1 MRSKTKII
9 VLHLKELIYTGIL
22 LLLGVGLLFLL
33 LQTFL
38 PKKTVPKPDYDEEA
52 SLYLPGKY
60 TSTVQLGSDHAD
72 VEVVVDS
79 SDILSIR
86 LVNLSQTVT
95 AMYPL
100 VEPCMDTLAKQI
112 CEKQSLEGVTYP
124 DENRYTSQLLLQAID
139 AALQKAAYPGDLT
152 RAAFSPT
159 QTYRNAA
166 DRRSLFRQLIQLLLP
181 CHAARIRRHPK
192 VSPGRYR
199 DASDLRSVRQAR
211 TLKLLCKEAA
221 AKGL

>member
-22 LLLGVGLLFLL
+22 LVLGVGLLFLL

-38 PKKTVPKPDYDEEA
+38 PKKAVPKPDYDAET

-60 TSTVQLGSDHAD
+60 TSTVQLGNDHAD

-86 LVNLSQTVT
+86 LVNLNQTVT

-112 CEKQSLEGVTYP
+112 CEKQSLEGITYP

-139 AALQKAAYPGDLT
+139 AALQKATYP
-152 RAAFSPT
+152 
-159 QTYRNAA
+159 QTGPAQFVRKGRLIPAA
-166 DRRSLFRQLIQLLLP
+166 DPVPSAMP
-181 CHAARIRRHPK
+181 YDSHPK
-192 VSPGRYR
+192 
-199 DASDLRSVRQAR
+199 ASEGLPSAIPRHFRLSVRPAG
-211 TLKLLCKEAA
+211 TNA
-221 AKGL
+221 

>member
-9 VLHLKELIYTGIL
+9 VLHLKRTDLYRNPARFRRWTAFFAAADL
-22 LLLGVGLLFLL
+22 SA
-33 LQTFL
+33 
-38 PKKTVPKPDYDEEA
+38 KKAVPKPDYDAET

-60 TSTVQLGSDHAD
+60 TSTVQLGNDHAD

-112 CEKQSLEGVTYP
+112 CEKQSLEGITYP

-139 AALQKAAYPGDLT
+139 AALQKATYP
-152 RAAFSPT
+152 
-159 QTYRNAA
+159 QT
-166 DRRSLFRQLIQLLLP
+166 
-181 CHAARIRRHPK
+181 
-192 VSPGRYR
+192 
-199 DASDLRSVRQAR
+199 
-211 TLKLLCKEAA
+211 
-221 AKGL
+221 

>member
-9 VLHLKELIYTGIL
+9 VLHLKEQI
-22 LLLGVGLLFLL
+22 
-33 LQTFL
+33 FL
-38 PKKTVPKPDYDEEA
+38 PKKAVPKPDYDAET

-60 TSTVQLGSDHAD
+60 TSTVQLGNDHAD

-112 CEKQSLEGVTYP
+112 CEKQSLEGITYP

-139 AALQKAAYPGDLT
+139 AALQKATYP
-152 RAAFSPT
+152 
-159 QTYRNAA
+159 QT
-166 DRRSLFRQLIQLLLP
+166 
-181 CHAARIRRHPK
+181 
-192 VSPGRYR
+192 
-199 DASDLRSVRQAR
+199 
-211 TLKLLCKEAA
+211 
-221 AKGL
+221 

>member
-9 VLHLKELIYTGIL
+9 VLQLKELIYTGIL
-22 LLLGVGLLFLL
+22 LVLGVGLLFLL

-38 PKKTVPKPDYDEEA
+38 PKKAVSKPDYDAET

-60 TSTVQLGSDHAD
+60 TSTVQLGNDHAD

-112 CEKQSLEGVTYP
+112 CEKQSLEGITYP
-124 DENRYTSQLLLQAID
+124 DENRYTSQLLLEAID
-139 AALQKAAYPGDLT
+139 AALQKATYP
-152 RAAFSPT
+152 
-159 QTYRNAA
+159 QT
-166 DRRSLFRQLIQLLLP
+166 
-181 CHAARIRRHPK
+181 
-192 VSPGRYR
+192 
-199 DASDLRSVRQAR
+199 
-211 TLKLLCKEAA
+211 
-221 AKGL
+221 

>member
-22 LLLGVGLLFLL
+22 LVLGVGLLFLL

-38 PKKTVPKPDYDEEA
+38 PKKAVPKPDYDAET

-60 TSTVQLGSDHAD
+60 TSTVQLGNDHAD

-112 CEKQSLEGVTYP
+112 CEKQSLEG
-124 DENRYTSQLLLQAID
+124 
-139 AALQKAAYPGDLT
+139 G
-152 RAAFSPT
+152 
-159 QTYRNAA
+159 
-166 DRRSLFRQLIQLLLP
+166 DRRCAAKGDISPNLTSPAHSQRKAYHADDHHSSFAKEGLSRQLIQFLLP
-181 CHAARIRRHPK
+181 CHATRIRRHPK
-192 VSPGRYR
+192 VSPRRYR
-199 DASDLRSVRQAR
+199 DTSDFRSVRQAR

>member
-22 LLLGVGLLFLL
+22 LVLGVGLLFLL

-38 PKKTVPKPDYDEEA
+38 PKKAVPKPDYDAET

-60 TSTVQLGSDHAD
+60 TSTVQLGNDHAD

-112 CEKQSLEGVTYP
+112 CEKQSLEGITYP

-139 AALQKAAYPGDLT
+139 AALQKTSPAHSQRKASHADDQ
-152 RAAFSPT
+152 RSAFAKEGLS
-159 QTYRNAA
+159 
-166 DRRSLFRQLIQLLLP
+166 RQLIQFLLP

-192 VSPGRYR
+192 VSPRRYR
-199 DASDLRSVRQAR
+199 DTSDFRSVRQAR

>member
-22 LLLGVGLLFLL
+22 LVLGVGLLFLL

-38 PKKTVPKPDYDEEA
+38 PKKAVPKPDYDAET

-60 TSTVQLGSDHAD
+60 TSTVQLGNDHAD

-79 SDILSIR
+79 SDILSR
-86 LVNLSQTVT
+86 LSQ
-95 AMYPL
+95 
-100 VEPCMDTLAKQI
+100 PCIRWSNPAWI
-112 CEKQSLEGVTYP
+112 HWR
-124 DENRYTSQLLLQAID
+124 NRSVKNNPS
-139 AALQKAAYPGDLT
+139 KA
-152 RAAFSPT
+152 SPT
-159 QTYRNAA
+159 RTKTATRHSFCWKRSTLRCK
-166 DRRSLFRQLIQLLLP
+166 RRHIPKPDQPGAFAKEGLSRQLIQFLLP

-192 VSPGRYR
+192 VSPRRYR
-199 DASDLRSVRQAR
+199 DTSDFRSVRQAR

>member
-38 PKKTVPKPDYDEEA
+38 PKKTVPKPDYDKEA

-79 SDILSIR
+79 SDMSQPCIRWSNPAWIHWRNRSVKNSPSKASPIRTKTATRRSFCCRRSTLRCKRRHIQETDPRRILA
-86 LVNLSQTVT
+86 NADLS
-95 AMYPL
+95 
-100 VEPCMDTLAKQI
+100 C
-112 CEKQSLEGVTYP
+112 S
-124 DENRYTSQLLLQAID
+124 RS
-139 AALQKAAYPGDLT
+139 AAYSG
-152 RAAFSPT
+152 S
-159 QTYRNAA
+159 
-166 DRRSLFRQLIQLLLP
+166 
-181 CHAARIRRHPK
+181 
-192 VSPGRYR
+192 
-199 DASDLRSVRQAR
+199 
-211 TLKLLCKEAA
+211 
-221 AKGL
+221 

>member
-22 LLLGVGLLFLL
+22 LILGVGLLFLL

-38 PKKTVPKPDYDEEA
+38 PKKAVPKPDYDAET

-60 TSTVQLGSDHAD
+60 TSTVQLGNDHAD

-112 CEKQSLEGVTYP
+112 CEKQSLEGITYP
-124 DENRYTSQLLLQAID
+124 DENRYTSQLLLGAID
-139 AALQKAAYPGDLT
+139 AALQKATYP
-152 RAAFSPT
+152 
-159 QTYRNAA
+159 QT
-166 DRRSLFRQLIQLLLP
+166 
-181 CHAARIRRHPK
+181 
-192 VSPGRYR
+192 
-199 DASDLRSVRQAR
+199 
-211 TLKLLCKEAA
+211 
-221 AKGL
+221 

>member
-38 PKKTVPKPDYDEEA
+38 PKKTVPKPDYDKEA

-124 DENRYTSQLLLQAID
+124 DENRYTSQLLLQAI
-139 AALQKAAYPGDLT
+139 GG
-152 RAAFSPT
+152 
-159 QTYRNAA
+159 
-166 DRRSLFRQLIQLLLP
+166 LFRQLIQLFLP

-192 VSPGRYR
+192 ISPGRYR
-199 DASDLRSVRQAR
+199 NASDLRSVRQAR

>member
-38 PKKTVPKPDYDEEA
+38 PKKTVPKPDYDKEA

-112 CEKQSLEGVTYP
+112 CENSPSKASPIRTKTATRRSFCCRRSTLRCKRRHIQETDPRRILANADLSCS
-124 DENRYTSQLLLQAID
+124 RS
-139 AALQKAAYPGDLT
+139 AAYSG
-152 RAAFSPT
+152 S
-159 QTYRNAA
+159 
-166 DRRSLFRQLIQLLLP
+166 
-181 CHAARIRRHPK
+181 
-192 VSPGRYR
+192 
-199 DASDLRSVRQAR
+199 
-211 TLKLLCKEAA
+211 
-221 AKGL
+221 

>member
-22 LLLGVGLLFLL
+22 LVLGVGLLFLL

-38 PKKTVPKPDYDEEA
+38 PKKAVPKPDYDAE
-52 SLYLPGKY
+52 
-60 TSTVQLGSDHAD
+60 TSTVQLGNDHAD

-112 CEKQSLEGVTYP
+112 CEKQSLEDITYP

-139 AALQKAAYPGDLT
+139 AALQKATYP
-152 RAAFSPT
+152 
-159 QTYRNAA
+159 QT
-166 DRRSLFRQLIQLLLP
+166 
-181 CHAARIRRHPK
+181 
-192 VSPGRYR
+192 
-199 DASDLRSVRQAR
+199 
-211 TLKLLCKEAA
+211 
-221 AKGL
+221 

>member
-38 PKKTVPKPDYDEEA
+38 PKKTVPKPDYDKEA

-139 AALQKAAYPGDLT
+139 AALQKAAYPGDGPAPHS
-152 RAAFSPT
+152 R
-159 QTYRNAA
+159 Q
-166 DRRSLFRQLIQLLLP
+166 RRPILQPIGDLFRQLIQLFLP

-199 DASDLRSVRQAR
+199 NASDLRSVRQAR

>member
-22 LLLGVGLLFLL
+22 LVLGVGLLFLL

-38 PKKTVPKPDYDEEA
+38 PKKAVPKPDYDAET

-60 TSTVQLGSDHAD
+60 TSTVQLGNDHAD

-86 LVNLSQTVT
+86 LVNLNQTVT

-100 VEPCMDTLAKQI
+100 VEPCMDTRHSF
-112 CEKQSLEGVTYP
+112 CC
-124 DENRYTSQLLLQAID
+124 
-139 AALQKAAYPGDLT
+139 
-152 RAAFSPT
+152 
-159 QTYRNAA
+159 
-166 DRRSLFRQLIQLLLP
+166 RRSTLRCKRRHIPKPDQPSAFAKEGLSRQLIQFLLP

-192 VSPGRYR
+192 VSPRRYR
-199 DASDLRSVRQAR
+199 DTSDFRSVRQAR

>member
-22 LLLGVGLLFLL
+22 LVLGVGLLFLL

-38 PKKTVPKPDYDEEA
+38 PKKAVSKPDYDAET

-60 TSTVQLGSDHAD
+60 TSTVQLGNDHAD

-139 AALQKAAYPGDLT
+139 AALQKAAYHADGRRSDFADAGLLRRRPAQRFRSRRLI
-152 RAAFSPT
+152 P
-159 QTYRNAA
+159 AA
-166 DRRSLFRQLIQLLLP
+166 DPVPSAMP
-181 CHAARIRRHPK
+181 CGSHPK
-192 VSPGRYR
+192 
-199 DASDLRSVRQAR
+199 ASEGLPWAIPQRFRPSVRPAG
-211 TLKLLCKEAA
+211 TNA
-221 AKGL
+221 

>member
-22 LLLGVGLLFLL
+22 LVLGVGLLFLL

-38 PKKTVPKPDYDEEA
+38 PKKAVPKPDYDAET
-52 SLYLPGKY
+52 SLY
-60 TSTVQLGSDHAD
+60 QLGNDHAD

-112 CEKQSLEGVTYP
+112 CEKQSLEGITYP
-124 DENRYTSQLLLQAID
+124 DENRYTSQLLLEAID
-139 AALQKAAYPGDLT
+139 AALQKATYP
-152 RAAFSPT
+152 
-159 QTYRNAA
+159 QT
-166 DRRSLFRQLIQLLLP
+166 
-181 CHAARIRRHPK
+181 
-192 VSPGRYR
+192 
-199 DASDLRSVRQAR
+199 
-211 TLKLLCKEAA
+211 
-221 AKGL
+221 

>member
-22 LLLGVGLLFLL
+22 LALGVGLLFLL

-38 PKKTVPKPDYDEEA
+38 PKKAVPKPDYDAET

-60 TSTVQLGSDHAD
+60 TSTVQLGNDHAD

-86 LVNLSQTVT
+86 LVNLNQTVT

-112 CEKQSLEGVTYP
+112 CEKQSLEG
-124 DENRYTSQLLLQAID
+124 I
-139 AALQKAAYPGDLT
+139 
-152 RAAFSPT
+152 
-159 QTYRNAA
+159 TYRTKTATRHSFCC
-166 DRRSLFRQLIQLLLP
+166 RRSTLR
-181 CHAARIRRHPK
+181 CKRRHIPK
-192 VSPGRYR
+192 PDQPS
-199 DASDLRSVRQAR
+199 AFA
-211 TLKLLCKEAA
+211 KE
-221 AKGL
+221 GLSRR

>member
-38 PKKTVPKPDYDEEA
+38 PKKTVPKPDYDKEA

-72 VEVVVDS
+72 VEVLQMEFVVDS
-79 SDILSIR
+79 SDILPIR

-139 AALQKAAYPGDLT
+139 AALQKAAYPGD
-152 RAAFSPT
+152 
-159 QTYRNAA
+159 
-166 DRRSLFRQLIQLLLP
+166 
-181 CHAARIRRHPK
+181 
-192 VSPGRYR
+192 
-199 DASDLRSVRQAR
+199 
-211 TLKLLCKEAA
+211 
-221 AKGL
+221 

>member
-22 LLLGVGLLFLL
+22 LVLGVGLLFLL

-38 PKKTVPKPDYDEEA
+38 PKKAVPKPDYDAET

-60 TSTVQLGSDHAD
+60 TSTVQLGNDHAD

-100 VEPCMDTLAKQI
+100 VEPCMDTLEAY
-112 CEKQSLEGVTYP
+112 C
-124 DENRYTSQLLLQAID
+124 
-139 AALQKAAYPGDLT
+139 KAG
-152 RAAFSPT
+152 
-159 QTYRNAA
+159 
-166 DRRSLFRQLIQLLLP
+166 
-181 CHAARIRRHPK
+181 
-192 VSPGRYR
+192 
-199 DASDLRSVRQAR
+199 
-211 TLKLLCKEAA
+211 
-221 AKGL
+221 

>member
-22 LLLGVGLLFLL
+22 LVLGVGLLFLL

-38 PKKTVPKPDYDEEA
+38 PKKAVPKPDYDAET

-60 TSTVQLGSDHAD
+60 TSTVQLGNDHAD

-112 CEKQSLEGVTYP
+112 CEKQSLEGITYP

-139 AALQKAAYPGDLT
+139 AARKRRLSPNLT
-152 RAAFSPT
+152 SPAPFAKEGLFIP
-159 QTYRNAA
+159 AA
-166 DRRSLFRQLIQLLLP
+166 DPVPSAMP
-181 CHAARIRRHPK
+181 CGSHPK
-192 VSPGRYR
+192 
-199 DASDLRSVRQAR
+199 ASEGLPSAIPRHFRLSVRPAG
-211 TLKLLCKEAA
+211 TNA
-221 AKGL
+221 

>member
-1 MRSKTKII
+1 MRSKTKNI

-22 LLLGVGLLFLL
+22 LVLGVGLLFLL

-38 PKKTVPKPDYDEEA
+38 PKKAVPKPDYDAET

-60 TSTVQLGSDHAD
+60 TSTVQLGNDHAD

-86 LVNLSQTVT
+86 LVNLNQTVT

-112 CEKQSLEGVTYP
+112 CEKQSLEGITYS
-124 DENRYTSQLLLQAID
+124 DENRYTSQLLLEAID
-139 AALQKAAYPGDLT
+139 AALQKATYP
-152 RAAFSPT
+152 
-159 QTYRNAA
+159 
-166 DRRSLFRQLIQLLLP
+166 
-181 CHAARIRRHPK
+181 
-192 VSPGRYR
+192 
-199 DASDLRSVRQAR
+199 QA
-211 TLKLLCKEAA
+211 
-221 AKGL
+221 

>member
-1 MRSKTKII
+1 MDRHNPPCARVHWNNKAPGGIAMRSKTKII

-38 PKKTVPKPDYDEEA
+38 PKRPSLNRIMTKKPPCTCRKI
-52 SLYLPGKY
+52 YLHRTAWQRPCRCG
-60 TSTVQLGSDHAD
+60 GRR
-72 VEVVVDS
+72 DS

-139 AALQKAAYPGDLT
+139 AALQKAAYPGD
-152 RAAFSPT
+152 
-159 QTYRNAA
+159 
-166 DRRSLFRQLIQLLLP
+166 
-181 CHAARIRRHPK
+181 
-192 VSPGRYR
+192 
-199 DASDLRSVRQAR
+199 
-211 TLKLLCKEAA
+211 
-221 AKGL
+221 

>member
-22 LLLGVGLLFLL
+22 LILGVGLLFLL

-38 PKKTVPKPDYDEEA
+38 PKKAVPKPDYDAET

-60 TSTVQLGSDHAD
+60 TSTVQLGNDHAD
-72 VEVVVDS
+72 VDS

-112 CEKQSLEGVTYP
+112 CEKQSLEGITYP

-139 AALQKAAYPGDLT
+139 AALQKATYP
-152 RAAFSPT
+152 
-159 QTYRNAA
+159 QT
-166 DRRSLFRQLIQLLLP
+166 
-181 CHAARIRRHPK
+181 
-192 VSPGRYR
+192 
-199 DASDLRSVRQAR
+199 
-211 TLKLLCKEAA
+211 
-221 AKGL
+221 

>member
-22 LLLGVGLLFLL
+22 LVLGVGLLFLL
-33 LQTFL
+33 LQISL
-38 PKKTVPKPDYDEEA
+38 PKKAVPKPDYDAET

-60 TSTVQLGSDHAD
+60 TSTVQLGNDHAD

-112 CEKQSLEGVTYP
+112 CEKQSLEGITYP

-139 AALQKAAYPGDLT
+139 AALQKATYP
-152 RAAFSPT
+152 
-159 QTYRNAA
+159 QT
-166 DRRSLFRQLIQLLLP
+166 
-181 CHAARIRRHPK
+181 
-192 VSPGRYR
+192 
-199 DASDLRSVRQAR
+199 
-211 TLKLLCKEAA
+211 
-221 AKGL
+221 

>member
-1 MRSKTKII
+1 MFS
-9 VLHLKELIYTGIL
+9 
-22 LLLGVGLLFLL
+22 GVGLLLLL

-38 PKKTVPKPDYDEEA
+38 PKKAVPKPDYDAET

-60 TSTVQLGSDHAD
+60 TSTVQLGNDHAD

-112 CEKQSLEGVTYP
+112 LSEKQSLEGITYP

-139 AALQKAAYPGDLT
+139 AALQKATY
-152 RAAFSPT
+152 S
-159 QTYRNAA
+159 QT
-166 DRRSLFRQLIQLLLP
+166 
-181 CHAARIRRHPK
+181 
-192 VSPGRYR
+192 
-199 DASDLRSVRQAR
+199 
-211 TLKLLCKEAA
+211 
-221 AKGL
+221 

>member
-1 MRSKTKII
+1 MDRHNPPCARVHWNNKAPGGIAMRSKTKII

-22 LLLGVGLLFLL
+22 LVLGVGLLFLL

-38 PKKTVPKPDYDEEA
+38 PKKAVPKPDYDAET

-60 TSTVQLGSDHAD
+60 TSTVQLGNDHAD

-86 LVNLSQTVT
+86 LVNLNQTVT

-112 CEKQSLEGVTYP
+112 CEKQSLEGITYP

-139 AALQKAAYPGDLT
+139 AALQKATYP
-152 RAAFSPT
+152 
-159 QTYRNAA
+159 QT
-166 DRRSLFRQLIQLLLP
+166 
-181 CHAARIRRHPK
+181 
-192 VSPGRYR
+192 
-199 DASDLRSVRQAR
+199 
-211 TLKLLCKEAA
+211 
-221 AKGL
+221 

>member
-22 LLLGVGLLFLL
+22 LVLGVGLLFLL
-33 LQTFL
+33 LQIFL
-38 PKKTVPKPDYDEEA
+38 PKKAVPKPDYDAET

-60 TSTVQLGSDHAD
+60 HAD

-86 LVNLSQTVT
+86 LVNLNQTVT

-112 CEKQSLEGVTYP
+112 CEKQSLEGITYP

-139 AALQKAAYPGDLT
+139 AALQKATY
-152 RAAFSPT
+152 S
-159 QTYRNAA
+159 QT
-166 DRRSLFRQLIQLLLP
+166 
-181 CHAARIRRHPK
+181 
-192 VSPGRYR
+192 
-199 DASDLRSVRQAR
+199 
-211 TLKLLCKEAA
+211 
-221 AKGL
+221 